1 MSVCVIQY
9 RKRVNNSGI
18 LFMLMLF
25 VFSWAGVL
33 IPASAT
39 ISHVNGLMYDLN
51 EGPICPAGGQILMIG
66 LGMQPSFKGNECT
79 LTPGGG
85 YVPHSGNYAVRLY
98 VYPYKSTG
106 TPNVYAESTKVWLDK
121 TRPLSEQNVTVSS
134 SDQSTLNFFLDTT
147 VNYCYALVD
156 DAGEVFTP
164 STSGYCAGA
173 PPLPPDP
180 PPPDTS
186 CSINN
191 NNNLNVAF
199 GTIDRAQLSTEPG
212 LGNIAVKN
220 YQIPITCTGGIDVS
234 VTMNLQQYT
243 PLTMNGAEVIKTSA
257 NGVGVAVMYNK
268 QPLSTADSVPITLV
282 SGSNTLNLDFQAV
295 RDPAVAPGDV
305 PPGYFTASAILVMT
319 QQ

>member
-1 MSVCVIQY
+1 
-9 RKRVNNSGI
+9 
-18 LFMLMLF
+18 
-25 VFSWAGVL
+25 
-33 IPASAT
+33 
-39 ISHVNGLMYDLN
+39 MYDLN

-134 SDQSTLNFFLDTT
+134 SNKSLSGFLDTT

-156 DAGEVFTP
+156 DEGKVFAP
-164 STSGYCAGA
+164 SSDGNCAGA

-180 PPPDTS
+180 PQPDTS

-268 QPLSTADSVPITLV
+268 QPLSTADSVPVTLV

>member
-156 DAGEVFTP
+156 DAGEVFTR

-305 PPGYFTASAILVMT
+305 PPGY
-319 QQ
+319 